1 MISRSITKAKE
12 AYKTK
17 DIKATIA
24 AHNVKAKSKVD
35 SDEGHIG
42 SGQYIKSAVY
52 GGLDGTVTTFAVVAG
67 SQGASL
73 TTGVVLILGF
83 ANLIGDGLSMAIGDY
98 LSTKSENEYHNAE
111 RAREKW
117 EVENYP
123 QGEKKEMVELYE
135 SKGIAKKDA
144 TSMVEIMAKYKEAW
158 VDLMMVEELGIM
170 QSKESPMKNAVVTFL
185 SFVIFG
191 FIPLLT
197 YVLSSSF
204 IFLHTHTF
212 LIATLLTI
220 LTLFCLGAMRI
231 KFTGL
236 NLFRSGMEM
245 VIVGGIASFAAYL
258 IGYFLQSLA

>member
-12 AYKTK
+12 AYKTR

-24 AHNVKAKSKVD
+24 AHNVKSKSKTDTEAHV
-35 SDEGHIG
+35 S
-42 SGQYIKSAVY
+42 SGQYLKSAVY

-73 TTGVVLILGF
+73 ATGVVLILGF

-111 RAREKW
+111 REREKW
-117 EVENYP
+117 EVDNYP

-144 TSMVEIMAKYKEAW
+144 TSMVEIMSKYKEAW

-170 QSKESPMKNAVVTFL
+170 QSKESPVKNAVVTFL
-185 SFVIFG
+185 SFCIFG
-191 FIPLLT
+191 FVPLLA
-197 YVLSSSF
+197 YVLALNF
-204 IFLHTHTF
+204 NLLLTNTF
-212 LIATLLTI
+212 LIASSLTA
-220 LTLFCLGAMRI
+220 LTLFSLGAIRI

-236 NLFRSGMEM
+236 NFFRSGMEM